1 MKNWNLGKGGENMT
15 ISDLRE
21 AMNMDMEV
29 SFDYKGI
36 NYFIEPDAKSDKWM
50 VFCSLKPDVPS
61 FMTMNEVLDMKI
73 DDMPLKEVLPLV
85 TNAIY

>member
-1 MKNWNLGKGGENMT
+1 MT
-15 ISDLRE
+15 IIDLRE

-50 VFCSLKPDVPS
+50 IFCSLKGYARIMV
-61 FMTMNEVLDMKI
+61 
-73 DDMPLKEVLPLV
+73 
-85 TNAIY
+85 

>member
-1 MKNWNLGKGGENMT
+1 MT

-50 VFCSLKPDVPS
+50 IFCSLKPDVPS
-61 FMTMNEVLDMKI
+61 FMTMNAFKRSITVSNKCNVLNI
-73 DDMPLKEVLPLV
+73 AFTELLWVLFLLY
-85 TNAIY
+85 AIA

>member
-1 MKNWNLGKGGENMT
+1 MT
-15 ISDLRE
+15 LSDLRE

-50 VFCSLKPDVPS
+50 IFCSLKLDVPS

-85 TNAIY
+85 TNAMY

>member
-1 MKNWNLGKGGENMT
+1 
-15 ISDLRE
+15 
-21 AMNMDMEV
+21 MDMAMEV
-29 SFDYKGI
+29 SFEYKGI
-36 NYFIEPDAKSDKWM
+36 DDFIELDAKSDKRM
-50 VFCSLKPDVPS
+50 IFCSLKPDVPL

>member
-1 MKNWNLGKGGENMT
+1 
-15 ISDLRE
+15 
-21 AMNMDMEV
+21 MDMAMEV

-36 NYFIEPDAKSDKWM
+36 DDFIEPDAKSDKWM
-50 VFCSLKPDVPS
+50 NFCSLKPNVPL
-61 FMTMNEVLDMKI
+61 FMTMNEVLDIKI

>member
-1 MKNWNLGKGGENMT
+1 MT

-36 NYFIEPDAKSDKWM
+36 NNFIEPDSKSDKWM
-50 VFCSLKPDVPS
+50 IFCSLKPDVPS

-85 TNAIY
+85 TNAMY

>member
-1 MKNWNLGKGGENMT
+1 MT
-15 ISDLRE
+15 ISDLKE
-21 AMNMDMEV
+21 AMDMNMEV

-36 NYFIEPDAKSDKWM
+36 NYLIEPDAKSDKWM
-50 VFCSLKPDVPS
+50 IFCSLKPDVPS

-85 TNAIY
+85 TNAMY

>member
-1 MKNWNLGKGGENMT
+1 MT

-36 NYFIEPDAKSDKWM
+36 NYFIEPDAKSD
-50 VFCSLKPDVPS
+50 
-61 FMTMNEVLDMKI
+61 MKI

-85 TNAIY
+85 TNAMY

>member
-1 MKNWNLGKGGENMT
+1 MT

-36 NYFIEPDAKSDKWM
+36 NYFIEPDAKSDRWM
-50 VFCSLKPDVPS
+50 IFCSLKPDVPS
-61 FMTMNEVLDMKI
+61 FMSQVLI
-73 DDMPLKEVLPLV
+73 CV
-85 TNAIY
+85 

>member
-1 MKNWNLGKGGENMT
+1 MT

-50 VFCSLKPDVPS
+50 IFCSLKLDVPS
-61 FMTMNEVLDMKI
+61 FMTMNEVL
-73 DDMPLKEVLPLV
+73 PLV
-85 TNAIY
+85 TNAMY